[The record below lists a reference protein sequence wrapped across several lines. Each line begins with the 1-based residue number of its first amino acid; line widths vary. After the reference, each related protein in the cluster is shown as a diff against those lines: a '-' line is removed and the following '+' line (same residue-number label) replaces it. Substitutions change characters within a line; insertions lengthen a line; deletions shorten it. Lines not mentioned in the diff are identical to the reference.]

1 MEKLKISAIFA
12 VILLVS
18 LAFVP
23 AVSAKADIS
32 QNEKYADPI
41 ENPNKVSISEEDIK
55 KALENTKE
63 ISESVNV
70 LSETDNEKI
79 VSFKKD
85 DGSIG
90 YAILWKDENNSNRTY
105 FAVVDRNE
113 LVAEKFISATSLNDS
128 AAVAAAIS
136 AAKSSFANGSYVE
149 TYGTSV
155 TGGLHIYFSP
165 KDAGLIA
172 DGSSAII
179 GLLVTVLS
187 SGYVTPAVGSIL
199 GTLVGLAVRTWYWY
213 EENSDGSLDIKIPYA
228 NIATVIATQHVYL
241 KIGSHWYRI

>member
-1 MEKLKISAIFA
+1 MKKLKISAIFA
-12 VILLVS
+12 AILLVS
-18 LAFVP
+18 IAFVP

-32 QNEKYADPI
+32 QNEKYGDAIDI
-41 ENPNKVSISEEDIK
+41 SNEKSISEEDIK
-55 KALENTKE
+55 KALENTNK
-63 ISESVNV
+63 ISESMNV

-90 YAILWKDENNSNRTY
+90 YAILWKDEKNSNRTY
-105 FAVVDRNE
+105 FAVVDLDE
-113 LVAEKFISATSLNDS
+113 LVAKKFVSATSLNDS
-128 AAVAAAIS
+128 AVIAAAIS

-149 TYGTSV
+149 TYGDNI

-172 DGSSAII
+172 YGSSTII

-187 SGYVTPAVGSIL
+187 SGYVTPTVGSIL

-213 EENSDGSLDIKIPYA
+213 EENSDGSLDLKIPYA
-228 NIATVIATQHVYL
+228 NIATVIVTQHVYL
-241 KIGSHWYRI
+241 KIGSHWYSI